1 MLVRF
6 WGTRGSIACPGPDTV
21 RYGGNTTC
29 IEVRTDAGDVLI
41 YDGGTGIRKLGL
53 SLLGQGPIE
62 CHILLTHTHWD
73 HIQGLPFFVPLF
85 IPGSKVHFHGPA
97 DPVYQRSLKDLL
109 AGQFDYAYFPVT
121 EGELNAEITYT
132 NVVEGQSFQLGSSVI
147 TPVRMNHPVVT
158 FGYRIDA
165 DGSSVFFTGD
175 HEPLHNIYE
184 KDDPH
189 FQDYEE
195 LIETKRQSLLDPL
208 QGVHT
213 LIGDTM
219 YTEEEY
225 PSRIGWGHGTTLSNL
240 EFSRKVDAK
249 RLVLTHHDPE
259 RTDDQLDVIHHKM
272 QEIREDNDPEVVIAA
287 EGMTLN
293 FNDQEKPK
301 NPS

>member
-1 MLVRF
+1 MKVRF
-6 WGTRGSIACPGPDTV
+6 WGTRGSIACPGPETL

-29 IEVRTDAGDVLI
+29 IEARTNAGDILI

-53 SLLGQGPIE
+53 SLLGEGPVE

-121 EGELNAEITYT
+121 EGELKAELTYT
-132 NVVEGQSFQLGSSVI
+132 HTEEGKSFFIGDTKV

-165 DGSSVFFTGD
+165 DDTSVFFTGD
-175 HEPLHNIYE
+175 HEPFQNIYGPDE
-184 KDDPH
+184 VDYAE
-189 FQDYEE
+189 YEE
-195 LIETKRQSLLDPL
+195 ILAEKRKILRVPL

-213 LIGDTM
+213 FIGDTM
-219 YTEEEY
+219 YTDEEY
-225 PSRIGWGHGTTLSNL
+225 PTRIGWGHGTTLSNL
-240 EFSRKVDAK
+240 NLARDIGAT
-249 RLVLTHHDPE
+249 RLILTHHDPE
-259 RTDDQLDVIHHKM
+259 RTDDQLDAIAQQIQGEVK
-272 QEIREDNDPEVVIAA
+272 DNDPEILIAQ
-287 EGMTLN
+287 EGMELL
-293 FNDQEKPK
+293 FE
-301 NPS
+301 